1 MTPDDLKL
9 AFAVSQS
16 QVNVYLKDVT
26 PELALT
32 RPPNGGNTI
41 HWILGH
47 ILAERLEAVS
57 RNDSPIPDTVPD
69 LSNYTTGSTPEENP
83 VLSFDELKALIPLS
97 FDLINRMLDSLNEN
111 ALNATI
117 DSTILGQPPTRA
129 QDLFVYTQHEM
140 YHIGQISLARR
151 VLGMPGVGF

>member
-47 ILAERLEAVS
+47 ILAERFEAVAK
-57 RNDSPIPDTVPD
+57 NGVTLPATIPDF
-69 LSNYTTGSTPEENP
+69 SNYTTGSTPEDHP
-83 VLSFDELKALIPLS
+83 ALSFDELKALIPLS
-97 FDLINRMLDSLNEN
+97 FDLINRMLDSLSKD
-111 ALNATI
+111 ALSATL
-117 DSTILGQPPTRA
+117 DSTILGKPPTRA

-151 VLGMPGVGF
+151 VLRLPGVGF